1 MAWLRAPRSSFGGAS
16 TVTAFA
22 SGAQIIDVD
31 ELQQALRRSESSGRR
46 LKIEKPTLGVG
57 IKPAVLSHVRQA

>member
-1 MAWLRAPRSSFGGAS
+1 MAWFRAPRSSFGGAS
-16 TVTAFA
+16 SVTAFA
-22 SGAQIIDVD
+22 SGEIMDVD